1 MATSTLKS
9 SRQSHVSKANN
20 NASIDASVANFKC
33 FLSQIEQIK
42 GAQVEKFKVLKW
54 FHVNPENWEKIST

>member
-20 NASIDASVANFKC
+20 NASIDASVANFRR
-33 FLSQIEQIK
+33 FFSQTEKIK
-42 GAQVEKFKVLKW
+42 GSQVYEFKV
-54 FHVNPENWEKIST
+54 